1 MITRNTYIEDLIQ
14 MLPEAVT
21 YLSQKNIRCVVCGEP
36 IWGTLEQ
43 AAREKG
49 YTDADIDRFVK
60 ELNAMLK
67 KAQKAAN

>member
-1 MITRNTYIEDLIQ
+1 MITRNTYIEDLLQ

-49 YTDADIDRFVK
+49 YSDADIDRFVK
-60 ELNAMLK
+60 ELNAMWK

>member
-36 IWGTLEQ
+36 IWGSLEQ

-49 YTDADIDRFVK
+49 YSDADIDRFVK

-67 KAQKAAN
+67 KVRKAAN